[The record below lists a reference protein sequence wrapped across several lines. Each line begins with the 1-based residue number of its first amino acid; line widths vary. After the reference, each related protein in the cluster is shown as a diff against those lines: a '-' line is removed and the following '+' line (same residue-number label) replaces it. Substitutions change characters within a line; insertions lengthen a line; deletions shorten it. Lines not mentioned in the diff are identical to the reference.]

1 MKNNIRKI
9 LTSLI
14 LAVFLSGAA
23 FSLTACAARIKIP
36 DEHYSEADVSLINPE
51 ADECAVELMSYLK
64 SIYGKYVLSGQYINE
79 YEDFEAAEFRADPD
93 DPLSPA
99 TVFKANELQAA
110 FEENTK
116 CLGFCTWCREFVCVY
131 LEGEDGEYRTYP
143 EYGAM
148 CNTAEELK
156 AVYDDARVLT
166 LSDLPRCDTE
176 LIQVIALF
184 CKAW

>member
-1 MKNNIRKI
+1 MI
-9 LTSLI
+9 LIVLI
-14 LAVFLSGAA
+14 SGTVFALGSCVY
-23 FSLTACAARIKIP
+23 FIEIP
-36 DEHYSEADVSLINPE
+36 DKHYEEADVSLINPE
-51 ADECAVELMSYLK
+51 ADGCAWRLISYLK

-116 CLGFCTWCREFVCVY
+116 WLGFCTWCREFVCVY
-131 LEGEDGEYRTYP
+131 LEGENGEYRTYP

-156 AVYDDARVLT
+156 AVYDDARVIT
-166 LSDLPRCDTE
+166 LERL
-176 LIQVIALF
+176 
-184 CKAW
+184 KASGEYTVAMRRA